1 MNLILFLIFGLVV
14 GALARL
20 IVPGK
25 EPGGW
30 LVSMVLGVAGAF
42 LGGLIGR
49 AFGMYGSDV
58 TRGGFIMSLLGAV
71 ILVAAYHAVTR
82 RRMVR

>member
-1 MNLILFLIFGLVV
+1 MSVILFLIFGLVV

-30 LVSMVLGVAGAF
+30 VISMILGVLGSF
-42 LGGLIGR
+42 LGGFLGR
-49 AFGMYGSDV
+49 ALGWYRDGEPA
-58 TRGGFIMSLLGAV
+58 GFVMSLLGAV
-71 ILVAAYHAVTR
+71 ILVVAYHAIAKR
-82 RRMVR
+82 RALV